1 MIEAFV
7 LLNDARPGREA
18 SIVFGGVAG
27 TIVAREAGEVSR
39 TWRCRP
45 PGKVVLSRLTISP
58 TNPATRWSLGLR
70 PSYRPISR
78 RPCSGSGCS
87 GRGPGS
93 GRLLESRVRGRA
105 YAGPLRLGQMPQSR
119 VRSFVRVQGRHR
131 SGRCLS
137 GEFAFSG
144 ALAFGGDP
152 LALYARLRGL
162 AQAGHGAFVDYG
174 TSRILSFRPRFS
186 FRWKM
191 VCQSQDE
198 GHCAAVPTSREM
210 HKIAV
215 RLKASEKERA
225 EHLAIADLIRN
236 DVGRVARPAR

>member
-58 TNPATRWSLGLR
+58 TNSATRWSLGLC
-70 PSYRPISR
+70 PSYRPICR

-93 GRLLESRVRGRA
+93 GRPLESRVRGRA

-119 VRSFVRVQGRHR
+119 VRSSPAYKDDIAAGDAYRVNLRFPAR
-131 SGRCLS
+131 
-137 GEFAFSG
+137 F
-144 ALAFGGDP
+144 AFGGDP

-174 TSRILSFRPRFS
+174 TPRILSFRPRFS

-191 VCQSQDE
+191 VCQSHDE
-198 GHCAAVPTSREM
+198 GHCAARFQRRARCAKSRC
-210 HKIAV
+210 A
-215 RLKASEKERA
+215 
-225 EHLAIADLIRN
+225 
-236 DVGRVARPAR
+236 